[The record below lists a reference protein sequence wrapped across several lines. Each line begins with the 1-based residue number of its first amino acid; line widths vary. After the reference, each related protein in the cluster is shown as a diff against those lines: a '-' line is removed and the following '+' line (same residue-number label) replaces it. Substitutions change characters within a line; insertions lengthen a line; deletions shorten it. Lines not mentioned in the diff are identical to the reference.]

1 MAKRLFKVKDLLKRL
16 ENANP
21 EARVEYLMH
30 EVVYP
35 VSDIEIYD
43 NDVFLKR

>member
-1 MAKRLFKVKDLLKRL
+1 MAKRLVKVKDLIKRL
-16 ENANP
+16 EKANP
-21 EARVEYLMH
+21 EARVEYLRN

-43 NDVFLKR
+43 NDVFLK